1 MGLFDKKYCD
11 ICGEKIGLL
20 GNRKLADGNLCKDCA
35 SKLSPWFR
43 DRKNETVEEIRKQ
56 LEWRE
61 QNKEKV
67 RNFHPDRVIGEGKKV
82 LIDSAA
88 RTFAVTSAA
97 DLEKD
102 NPDIL
107 NLSDVT
113 GTNLS
118 VDESK
123 REMFRKVGDKNV
135 SFNPPRYEY
144 SYDFR
149 MTIYV
154 SNPYFSE
161 MEFDLN
167 QQEVTF
173 QENGRRFS
181 GNVLS
186 SSPRY
191 RYYEEMAEEIRK
203 ALSTQPG
210 SSAAVPQPVAPSSAP
225 EAGNPSWTCP
235 YCGKVNQGKF
245 CEACGAERSM

>member
-1 MGLFDKKYCD
+1 M
-11 ICGEKIGLL
+11 
-20 GNRKLADGNLCKDCA
+20 
-35 SKLSPWFR
+35 
-43 DRKNETVEEIRKQ
+43 
-56 LEWRE
+56 
-61 QNKEKV
+61 
-67 RNFHPDRVIGEGKKV
+67 
-82 LIDSAA
+82 
-88 RTFAVTSAA
+88 TSAA

-123 REMFRKVGDKNV
+123 REMFRKVGDKSV

-186 SSPRY
+186 ESPRY
-191 RYYEEMAEEIRK
+191 RHYEEMAEEIRK

>member
-35 SKLSPWFR
+35 AKLSPWFR

-56 LEWRE
+56 LAWRE
-61 QNKEKV
+61 ENKEKV

-82 LIDSAA
+82 MIDTAA
-88 RTFAVTSAA
+88 GTFTVTSATN
-97 DLEKD
+97 LEQA

-118 VDESK
+118 VEESK
-123 REMFRKVGDKNV
+123 REMFRKDGDKQV

-154 SNPYFSE
+154 SCPYFSE
-161 MEFDLN
+161 MEFSLN
-167 QQEVTF
+167 LTDVTF
-173 QENGRRFS
+173 QDNGRRFS
-181 GNVLS
+181 GNVIT

-191 RYYEEMAEEIRK
+191 RHYEEMAEEIQR
-203 ALSTQPG
+203 ALMNQLED
-210 SSAAVPQPVAPSSAP
+210 SASEPSAP
-225 EAGNPSWTCP
+225 AAAEDSSWTCP
-235 YCGKVNQGKF
+235 YCGHVNQGKF
-245 CEACGAERSM
+245 CEACGAERSS